1 MIRCDN
7 IKCKYNEMELCS
19 NKRLIISRERCT
31 CFERKYRRSNKTD
44 LNHEPVIHRSRKRVI
59 K

>member
-1 MIRCDN
+1 
-7 IKCKYNEMELCS
+7 MELCS